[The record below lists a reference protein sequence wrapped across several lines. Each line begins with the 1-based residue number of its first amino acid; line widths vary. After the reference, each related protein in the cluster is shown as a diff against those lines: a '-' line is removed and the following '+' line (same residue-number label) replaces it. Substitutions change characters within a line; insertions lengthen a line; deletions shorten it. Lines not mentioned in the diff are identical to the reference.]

1 MGFEV
6 SGERQWNLPVSDVQ
20 AYRQMGN
27 AVVPQ
32 VVEAIARHMEPY
44 IEASLEPDAEPHVPL
59 TPPIQLRIEDGDE
72 LRPAA

>member
-6 SGERQWNLPVSDVQ
+6 PGERHWNLPKSDVQ

-44 IEASLEPDAEPHVPL
+44 IEASLQPDAEPHIPL
-59 TPPIQLRIEDGDE
+59 EPPIQLHIGDE
-72 LRPAA
+72 DALQPAA